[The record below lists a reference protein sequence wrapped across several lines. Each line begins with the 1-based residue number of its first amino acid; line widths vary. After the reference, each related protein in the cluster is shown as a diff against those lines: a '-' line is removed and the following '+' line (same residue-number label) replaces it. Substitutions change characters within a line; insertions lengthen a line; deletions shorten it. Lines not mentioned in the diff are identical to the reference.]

1 MKISCFMADNTGM
14 KQFLKGLVLGA
25 SLMYWYLY
33 YSAGFFV
40 ELQKWTGHSIGQYQE
55 INSTKK

>member
-1 MKISCFMADNTGM
+1 MKLSSAVADNTHM

-25 SLMYWYLY
+25 SLMYWYLN
-33 YSAGFFV
+33 YSTGFFV
-40 ELQKWTGHSIGQYQE
+40 ELQKWTGHSTDQYQE